1 MPGADTAVMMCFY
14 GSPVNKALNGCPLFR
29 KQNSVIR
36 RKYSKYKESSGQ
48 IALSFF
54 HIMISV
60 SFTSGIPCKE
70 SKASTA

>member
-1 MPGADTAVMMCFY
+1 MPGADTAVMICFY
-14 GSPVNKALNGCPLFR
+14 GSPVNKALNRCPLFR
-29 KQNSVIR
+29 KQNRLSDISIK
-36 RKYSKYKESSGQ
+36 RKLRAT
-48 IALSFF
+48 ALSFL